1 MLIKIGGERAMLL
14 LPSSGGRFTDEVTD
28 IFTTALPRRIA
39 ALGNRKKARW
49 GTGEIGFQ

>member
-28 IFTTALPRRIA
+28 IFTTACRCFRIGKRCDVA
-39 ALGNRKKARW
+39 
-49 GTGEIGFQ
+49 GTAVA